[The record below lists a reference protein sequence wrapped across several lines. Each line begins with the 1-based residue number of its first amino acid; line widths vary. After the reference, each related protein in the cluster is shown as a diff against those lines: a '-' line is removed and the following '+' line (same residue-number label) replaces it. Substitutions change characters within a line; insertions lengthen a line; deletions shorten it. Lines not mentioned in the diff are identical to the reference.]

1 MSRPNGDG
9 DKDRDAIIQC
19 IADAY
24 QTLDVI
30 PGVDPNGPCL
40 VWLAEKLLELRRQ
53 RASV

>member
-1 MSRPNGDG
+1 MSRPNGHG
-9 DKDRDAIIQC
+9 DKDRDAIVQC
-19 IADAY
+19 KADVY

-30 PGVDPNGPCL
+30 PGVDPNGPSL

>member
-1 MSRPNGDG
+1 MSRPNGHG
-9 DKDRDAIIQC
+9 DKDRDAIVQC
-19 IADAY
+19 KADAY

-30 PGVDPNGPCL
+30 PDVNPNGPSL